1 MGFTT
6 RTRRTV
12 VAALIALLLASGC
25 VTQEPPGGEF
35 VEDVGND
42 FQNED
47 YFNP

>member
-1 MGFTT
+1 
-6 RTRRTV
+6 V
-12 VAALIALLLASGC
+12 VAVVLATGC
-25 VTQEPPGGEF
+25 VTQDPPGTEF